1 MDEKNYLITDEE
13 ITENGVESAPHYVSG
28 DPDEVQKIFDK
39 LPKLIADKLN
49 SFISAVI
56 KKFTDYYTKTEAE
69 AVIDEKVAKMTN
81 GGMSTYTYDKNNDGV
96 VDNAEKVGGFWFAF
110 EDAEGNATEELH
122 VHYYVDENGNVV
134 TTPIT

>member
-1 MDEKNYLITDEE
+1 MDKYKITDSEM
-13 ITENGVESAPHYVSG
+13 NSGVSAAPNILTDTPQNNKMV
-28 DPDEVQKIFDK
+28 FDR
-39 LPKLIADKLN
+39 LPKLIA
-49 SFISAVI
+49 
-56 KKFTDYYTKTEAE
+56 KKFNDFIDSVITKFRNYYTKDETEK
-69 AVIDEKVAKMTN
+69 VIDDKVAEMTN